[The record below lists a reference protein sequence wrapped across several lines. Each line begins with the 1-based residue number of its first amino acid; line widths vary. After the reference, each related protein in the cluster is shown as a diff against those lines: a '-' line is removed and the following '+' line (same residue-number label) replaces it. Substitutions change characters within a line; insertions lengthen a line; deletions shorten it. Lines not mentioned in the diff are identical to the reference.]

1 MQRSVSQFIAAF
13 RYNTTKLFAY
23 SLLLMNENL
32 VLRNAPEYWCDV
44 EGYPGYQV
52 SNLGNVRS
60 LDRVVRRKNGR
71 TLTIKGQPLKPQKNH
86 KGYLRVRLRK
96 EKKEKAL
103 SVHRLVATA
112 FIANPKCKLQVNH
125 LNGVKHDNNVLNLE
139 WCTPSE
145 NIKHAFTYGLMPV
158 GEKHGN
164 SRLSLE
170 QVILIRQ
177 LLGQKE
183 NSITDIARKFS
194 VGISTV
200 HDIKS
205 GRQWKHIA

>member
-1 MQRSVSQFIAAF
+1 
-13 RYNTTKLFAY
+13 
-23 SLLLMNENL
+23 MNENL

-112 FIANPKCKLQVNH
+112 FIANPKSKPQVNH
-125 LNGVKHDNNVLNLE
+125 LNGDKQDNNVLNLE
-139 WCTPSE
+139 WCTQSE
-145 NIKHAFTYGLMPV
+145 NIKHAFRMGLNHD
-158 GEKHGN
+158 GENHPN
-164 SRLSLE
+164 SRLGYN
-170 QVILIRQ
+170 QVLLI
-177 LLGQKE
+177 KE
-183 NSITDIARKFS
+183 KLSKGNLTLTDIAKQFD
-194 VGISTV
+194 VGLTTI
-200 HDIKS
+200 HDIKT
-205 GRQWKHIA
+205 GKQWNSVV